1 MAAEG
6 ERQQS
11 SPNAK
16 VAEEQVFWCNLRLQR
31 TVSIKLMAE
40 RVGFEPTLRFRKP
53 HFECGAIDHSATSPR
68 DTPGPAVQPEVEEP
82 RG

>member
-1 MAAEG
+1 MLAE
-6 ERQQS
+6 R
-11 SPNAK
+11 K
-16 VAEEQVFWCNLRLQR
+16 V
-31 TVSIKLMAE
+31 AE